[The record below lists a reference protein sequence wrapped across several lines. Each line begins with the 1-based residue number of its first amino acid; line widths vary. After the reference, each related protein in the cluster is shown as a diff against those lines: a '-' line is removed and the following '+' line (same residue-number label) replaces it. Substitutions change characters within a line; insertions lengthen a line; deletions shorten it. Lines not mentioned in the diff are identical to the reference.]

1 MERQRLV
8 YVMPTNCN
16 PTSTVNVK
24 RKPDKVIKQP
34 LNITSYNKYMGG
46 VDKADQLRSITNCA

>member
-1 MERQRLV
+1 
-8 YVMPTNCN
+8 MPTNCN
-16 PTSTVNVK
+16 PTSTVNVE

-46 VDKADQLRSITNCA
+46 ADKTDQLHLYYQPLMKSRKFDM